1 MRDLRTL
8 GGDGANAGEA
18 MGSVVPHYTDGS
30 LRPETGDEEIGAFG
44 EVRFDDGLPVVVSPD
59 SIPQGRLVNF
69 WDGGGGPRVRV
80 ADQSTSRPAH
90 GWIVGGGTAGQV
102 ARVRLTG
109 SANDTFSGLTIG
121 ATYYLAEDGT
131 IDDDDSITPARQV
144 VGVAANASTL
154 IFLPELPMET

>member
-18 MGSVVPHYTDGS
+18 MGSVVQHYTDGS

-44 EVRFDDGLPVVVSPD
+44 EVRFDDGLPVVASAA
-59 SIPQGRLVNF
+59 IAQGELVNF
-69 WDGGGGPRVRV
+69 WDSSGPRVRL
-80 ADQSTSRPAH
+80 ADQSDSRPAH
-90 GWIVGGGTAGQV
+90 GWAVADAAIGEV
-102 ARVRLTG
+102 ARVRLAG
-109 SANDTFSGLTIG
+109 SANDNFSGLTPG
-121 ATYYLAEDGT
+121 DTYYLAEDGT
-131 IDDDDSITPARQV
+131 IDGDNSITPARQV

>member
-18 MGSVVPHYTDGS
+18 MGSIVPHYTDGS

-44 EVRFDDGLPVVVSPD
+44 EVRFDDGLPVIASPG
-59 SIPQGRLVNF
+59 SISQGRLVNF
-69 WDGGGGPRVRV
+69 WDGGGGPRVRL
-80 ADQSTSRPAH
+80 ADQSDSRPAH
-90 GWIVGGGTAGQV
+90 GWVVSDATAGQV

-109 SANDTFSGLTIG
+109 SANDNFSGLTIG

-131 IDDDDSITPARQV
+131 IDADNSITPARQV

>member
-18 MGSVVPHYTDGS
+18 MGSAVPHYVDGS

-44 EVRFDDGLPVVVSPD
+44 EVQFNDGLPVVASAT
-59 SIPQGRLVNF
+59 IAQGELVNF
-69 WDGGGGPRVRV
+69 WDDAGNPRVRL
-80 ADQSTSRPAH
+80 ADQSDSRPAH
-90 GWIVGGGTAGQV
+90 GWAVVDVAGGEV

-109 SANDTFSGLTIG
+109 SANDNFSGLTIG

-131 IDDDDSITPARQV
+131 IDADNSITPARQV